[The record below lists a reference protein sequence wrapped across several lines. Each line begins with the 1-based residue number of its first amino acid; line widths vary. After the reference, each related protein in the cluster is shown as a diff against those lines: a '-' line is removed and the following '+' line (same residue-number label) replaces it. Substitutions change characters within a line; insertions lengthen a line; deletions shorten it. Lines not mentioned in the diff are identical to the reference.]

1 MALHQ
6 DQYLQQQREFLQPQY
21 PAPAEQLY
29 QESYVNGNPHL
40 VYKTGNLNESKY
52 IIININ
58 CKDNVAKMIA
68 TKLRE

>member
-40 VYKTGNLNESKY
+40 VYKTGNLNESK
-52 IIININ
+52 
-58 CKDNVAKMIA
+58 
-68 TKLRE
+68 